1 MRLMA
6 RLYRRTEAGRKAW
19 DTQNGQVPLEYRR
32 LLGLVGHDTDPRD
45 LRAKLGWSEAA
56 LQEILDELEDQG
68 LVNWFEADADR
79 TDLDFTGKLALA
91 ELQAAALESAR
102 ESLDFT
108 TPLSIAELRRNL
120 KKTV

>member
-1 MRLMA
+1 MA
-6 RLYRRTEAGRKAW
+6 RLYRRTQAGGKAW
-19 DTQNGQVPLEYRR
+19 DTQNGEVALEYRR
-32 LLGLVGHDTDPRD
+32 VLGLLGHDTDPRD

-56 LQEILDELEDQG
+56 LKDMLDELEDQG
-68 LVNWFEADADR
+68 LVHWFEPDSDR

-108 TPLSIAELRRNL
+108 GAFSIAELRGSQ